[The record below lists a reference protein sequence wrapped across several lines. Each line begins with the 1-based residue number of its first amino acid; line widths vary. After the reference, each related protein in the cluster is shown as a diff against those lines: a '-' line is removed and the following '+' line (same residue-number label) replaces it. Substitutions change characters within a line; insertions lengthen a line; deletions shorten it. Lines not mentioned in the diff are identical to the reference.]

1 MHTGTTGAPSQRKR
15 HTLTRLICGTFL
27 VTETQHGVKERR
39 RAAPQHS
46 AAGLFLFLAPELRGG
61 TTQPLKCKAV
71 ALEKQSPW
79 ENLTPWSKDVP
90 GYMACDSERAR
101 DEDP

>member
-1 MHTGTTGAPSQRKR
+1 MK
-15 HTLTRLICGTFL
+15 
-27 VTETQHGVKERR
+27 ETQHSEKGGR

-61 TTQPLKCKAV
+61 TTEPLKCKAV
-71 ALEKQSPW
+71 ALEKESPW
-79 ENLTPWSKDVP
+79 ENLAP
-90 GYMACDSERAR
+90 GYMACHSERAR